1 MTHSAFGLLVRP
13 ALCLVLAASLFATAP
28 AAGQTANETSVM
40 ADRLNR
46 LETELNQLER
56 QVYRGGSTPSG
67 APAQAGG
74 AQTVRGV
81 NPDNAADL
89 AARMDQFDERMSEL
103 NGRLEEIDHQDKLLA
118 SRIDKLSADIDF
130 RFKALE
136 HGGAPAPQSA
146 APTQPPADEAAPGQA
161 APGQAGDAEGS
172 TLGKPPAILGTLRA
186 DAPTSDQ
193 QQAAVA
199 PPPPPSAPAVVKLP
213 PGSVQS
219 QYNFATD
226 LLHQG
231 DYAGAE
237 QALAEFISQHPT
249 DPLASAAQYWLGE
262 TFFVRQRYDRAA
274 KAFLAGYQKYPKT
287 QKAPDDLLKLAMS
300 LTALNQKKEAC
311 AVFQQLSGEYPN
323 AESRIKQSAAREK
336 SKAGCS

>member
-1 MTHSAFGLLVRP
+1 MKDSAMGMIVR
-13 ALCLVLAASLFATAP
+13 ATFFATLAAGFLLAAP
-28 AAGQTANETSVM
+28 LQAQTANETSVM

-46 LETELNQLER
+46 LETELNQLQR
-56 QVYRGGSTPSG
+56 QVYRGAVTPSG
-67 APAQAGG
+67 APSQGG
-74 AQTVRGV
+74 AAAPSPSAG
-81 NPDNAADL
+81 PESIADL
-89 AARMDQFDERMSEL
+89 GARLDQLNERLSEL
-103 NGRLEEIDHQDKLLA
+103 NGRIEEVDHQNKMLSDRLDKLM
-118 SRIDKLSADIDF
+118 ADVDF

-136 HGGAPAPQSA
+136 KGSTPSDQSA
-146 APTQPPADEAAPGQA
+146 GRAPPPNQAAPGQA
-161 APGQAGDAEGS
+161 APAQPDDNGGS
-172 TLGKPPAILGTLRA
+172 TLGRPPGILGTLRT
-186 DAPTSDQ
+186 DAPQQDE

-199 PPPPPSAPAVVKLP
+199 QPPSAPAVVKLP

-231 DYAGAE
+231 DYPGAE
-237 QALAEFISQHPT
+237 QALTQFVSLHPT

-262 TFFVRQRYDRAA
+262 TFFVRQKYDRAA

-300 LTALNQKKEAC
+300 LTALKQKKEAC
-311 AVFQQLSGEYPN
+311 AVFQQLANEYPG
-323 AESRIKQSAAREK
+323 AETRIKQSAAHEK